1 MKKIDDYKDLKKTF
15 DYDRVKATRLAEAV
29 TEGIE
34 VKKRL
39 DYLVKITKDN
49 KVLTPFL
56 WTTAEGVTKAIHDLE
71 TSHLENIIR
80 HLVSNGRKVSEQLAA
95 EADSRG
101 IDVETLKSTTRL
113 IEANYEDPEMD
124 WE

>member
-1 MKKIDDYKDLKKTF
+1 MKKLDDYKDLRKTF
-15 DYDRVKATRLAEAV
+15 DYDRAKATRLAEAV
-29 TEGIE
+29 TEAIE

-49 KVLTPFL
+49 KALTPFL

-113 IEANYEDPEMD
+113 IEANYEDSEMD
-124 WE
+124 W